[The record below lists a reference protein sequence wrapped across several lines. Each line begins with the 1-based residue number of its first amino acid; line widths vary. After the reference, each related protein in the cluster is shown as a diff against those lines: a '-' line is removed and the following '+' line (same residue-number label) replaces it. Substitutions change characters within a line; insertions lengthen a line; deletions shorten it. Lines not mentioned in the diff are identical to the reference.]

1 MTTSFISSSMKAET
15 RRHISTTSPKQRD
28 LKEEY
33 SEAVAQLQDIFPA
46 WSAEDL
52 ALALSD
58 VNGDLEI
65 VIHRISEGHI
75 QPWSEQGKKPAQAA
89 IEKSAAPRRNGR
101 QQRLVRDTPRATTNR
116 TRHSPSAPRTQN
128 QPATNATQASS
139 LNKTCDMS
147 SGGVEPQVQDESH
160 DKMVKTATS
169 PSLAGAPRE
178 HTEAHPQRVVS
189 GTTDGSLG
197 ELLTA
202 STSTK
207 GREILLAEPVRYR
220 SKHSQKI
227 ESREH
232 KQARP
237 TTANAPHEP
246 SEESLHL
253 YVQGIVGEAEQNLP
267 DSGDAAVAPLSALSE
282 MSLSANTHASAPH
295 DNLASLPIV
304 QMPSS
309 LSSRI
314 STAHLVQPV
323 VVLPLRATMRPGL
336 SVNFGGSLQ
345 HPRQQQQP
353 IGMQTEQSTSTA
365 SVGGYNQPAYYAA
378 TVSDDSPRRLYDVSP
393 TEALKANP
401 AIMSTVPTAPSASYR
416 TMGIETS
423 IEGYVGEFTPGSTT
437 ASQQAR
443 KNQPIQRPS
452 MPRDSF
458 TVSSPPPGLR
468 PTSASASS
476 ATSATS
482 SETIMMADEM
492 RVKGHHQQTFLPE
505 DSSSG
510 ESAPGL
516 GPYYHQIHQHHHQYQ
531 QPSHH
536 DRSYPHGRS
545 HAGTNVHYQQQQHPS
560 QQQPTRPNPS
570 SPAYHQ
576 GYANAYTSRPFD
588 SIVPTGGNS
597 GSVNNKP
604 PFDSSDRLSNGSNPN
619 VPAVPWSPYV
629 NSAASPN
636 QPPGQ
641 YYSNA
646 GVYSQGFYSDD
657 HQLGYGPAMP
667 LQQHSSASR
676 QTHQYHH
683 QYGRPVQ
690 QQQSTQHMMDQP
702 VVPEAAVGGM
712 QYSSFYGHANA
723 GNHGIHSTYSGASGM
738 ASGNRRNPP
747 GYLHPQPST
756 KNL

>member
-1 MTTSFISSSMKAET
+1 MTAET
-15 RRHISTTSPKQRD
+15 HRHITLTSHKQRS

-52 ALALSD
+52 ELALSD

-89 IEKSAAPRRNGR
+89 IEKSVAPRRNGR
-101 QQRLVRDTPRATTNR
+101 QQRVLKDTPRVTANR
-116 TRHSPSAPRTQN
+116 TRSISSAQRVQD
-128 QPATNATQASS
+128 QPFTSTAKVVS
-139 LNKTCDMS
+139 LNKTHNMG
-147 SGGVEPQVQDESH
+147 SGDFESQVQEESH
-160 DKMVKTATS
+160 GKSSEITTTS
-169 PSLAGAPRE
+169 SLTSAPRE
-178 HTEAHPQRVVS
+178 NIGMHPQRIVPE
-189 GTTDGSLG
+189 TIDGSLRE
-197 ELLTA
+197 ELHAA
-202 STSTK
+202 STFK
-207 GREILLAEPVRYR
+207 GREVSLTEQPVRYR
-220 SKHSQKI
+220 SKHSQKV
-227 ESREH
+227 EPREH
-232 KQARP
+232 KEVRSAP
-237 TTANAPHEP
+237 TNIHHEP

-253 YVQGIVGEAEQNLP
+253 YVQGIVGETEQHHL
-267 DSGDAAVAPLSALSE
+267 SSSEDATVTSLSTFAG
-282 MSLSANTHASAPH
+282 MSLSDSTPASVSRENPP
-295 DNLASLPIV
+295 SLPIV

-314 STAHLVQPV
+314 NTAHLVQPV

-345 HPRQQQQP
+345 HPRQQQP
-353 IGMQTEQSTSTA
+353 VGIQTEQNTSVA
-365 SVGGYNQPAYYAA
+365 SVGGYSQPAYYAA
-378 TVSDDSPRRLYDVSP
+378 VVSDDSHPRRLYDVGP
-393 TEALKANP
+393 TETLKANP
-401 AIMSTVPTAPSASYR
+401 ALMGTVPAAPSASYR

-423 IEGYVGEFTPGSTT
+423 IEGYVGDFAPGSAT
-437 ASQQAR
+437 ASQQTR

-476 ATSATS
+476 ATS

-492 RVKGHHQQTFLPE
+492 RIKGHHQQTFSPE

-516 GPYYHQIHQHHHQYQ
+516 GPYYHQMHQHQQHHHHQYQ
-531 QPSHH
+531 QPTHH

-545 HAGTNVHYQQQQHPS
+545 HPGTNVHYQQPQHPS
-560 QQQPTRPNPS
+560 QQPTRPNPS

-576 GYANAYTSRPFD
+576 GYGNTYTGRPFD
-588 SIVPTGGNS
+588 NIVPTGGNNAN
-597 GSVNNKP
+597 VTNKP
-604 PFDSSDRLSNGSNPN
+604 PFDSSERLSSGANPN
-619 VPAVPWSPYV
+619 IPAAPWSPYA

-636 QPPGQ
+636 QPQGQ
-641 YYSNA
+641 YYGNA

-657 HQLGYGPAMP
+657 HQLNYGPAMP
-667 LQQHSSASR
+667 LQQHSSTTR
-676 QTHQYHH
+676 QTHQYHHQSHH

-690 QQQSTQHMMDQP
+690 QQQSAQHMMDQS
-702 VVPEAAVGGM
+702 EAAVGGM

-723 GNHGIHSTYSGASGM
+723 GNHGIHSTYSGAPGI
-738 ASGNRRNPP
+738 ASGNRRNP